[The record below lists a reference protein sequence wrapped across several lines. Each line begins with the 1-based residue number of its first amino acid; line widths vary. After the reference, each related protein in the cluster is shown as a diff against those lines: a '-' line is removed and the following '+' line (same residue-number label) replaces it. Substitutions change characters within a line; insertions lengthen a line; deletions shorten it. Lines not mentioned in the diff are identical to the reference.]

1 MASKVK
7 TPAQGIAERP
17 RLLEYYEST
26 VVGELKQKLGIKN
39 SLAVPRVVSV
49 YVNIGLGE
57 ALKNSSAVANASND
71 LAKIT
76 GQKPSVR
83 RAKKSISN
91 FGLREGQVVG
101 LTVSLRRKRMWYF
114 LDRFINITLPRIRD
128 FRGLKKSGFDGNGN
142 YTIGISEQAIF
153 PEIDYNDIDKLRGLQ
168 VVIVTSATS
177 DEAGL
182 HLFQMLGM
190 PFVDRRQ
197 NR

>member
-1 MASKVK
+1 MASATK
-7 TPAQGIAERP
+7 TVAKPKLSRP

-26 VVGELKQKLGIKN
+26 VVDKLKEQFDIKN
-39 SLAVPRVVSV
+39 TFAVPRVVSV

-57 ALKNSSAVANASND
+57 AIKNSGAVANASND

-91 FGLREGQVVG
+91 FGLREGQIVG
-101 LTVSLRRKRMWYF
+101 LTVSLRRNRMWLF

-168 VVIVTSATS
+168 VVIVTNANNDT
-177 DEAGL
+177 AGL
-182 HLFQMLGM
+182 HLCQLLGM
-190 PFVDRRQ
+190 PFVDKRQ